1 MYRELELRTSEGT
14 ITNVPFKS
22 TGTTSVW
29 FKKFTGKELIPS
41 VNGAIGET
49 HESDDIYSRLAYVM
63 HRQALAESVREM
75 SELNEDEYYE
85 WLDQFEPLTFA
96 NNAGT
101 IADIY
106 ICNVETSSD
115 AKKNPDQQTD
125 Q

>member
-1 MYRELELRTSEGT
+1 MYKELKLEKSDGT
-14 ITNVPFKS
+14 VIPVPFKS
-22 TGTTSVW
+22 TGTTSLW
-29 FKKFTGKELIPS
+29 FKKFAGKEIIPS
-41 VNGAIGET
+41 VNNANGNT
-49 HESDDIYSRLAYVM
+49 HESDDIYSRLAFIMYK
-63 HRQALAESVREM
+63 QATVESVKDM
-75 SELNEDEYYE
+75 SELDEDEYYE

-96 NNAGT
+96 NAAGD

>member
-1 MYRELELRTSEGT
+1 MYKELELRTSEGT
-14 ITNVPFKS
+14 VTTVPFKS
-22 TGTTSVW
+22 TGTTSIW

-41 VNGAIGET
+41 VNDAIGET
-49 HESDDIYSRLAYVM
+49 HESDDIYSRLAFIM
-63 HRQALAESVREM
+63 NKQALGVPVKDLSW
-75 SELNEDEYYE
+75 LIEDEYYE

-96 NNAGT
+96 NNAGAL
-101 IADIY
+101 ADIY